1 MNRNIEL
8 TLCTIQDASS
18 DTMVCFEDG
27 IRSLRRKTNE
37 RINDLITAWTLSR
50 KIPVEESIG
59 TSVKSNDC
67 PWFLQWIPAPEVY
80 F

>member
-1 MNRNIEL
+1 MNRDIEL

-18 DTMVCFEDG
+18 DTMACFEDG
-27 IRSLRRKTNE
+27 IRSLRGKTNE

-50 KIPVEESIG
+50 KIPVEESIE

-67 PWFLQWIPAPEVY
+67 PWF